1 MLYVLYGSFSAYYLG
16 LWRIVVADVS
26 ALLSAEQ
33 LVGVG
38 AIVFIY
44 GKLLFL
50 TSVDVVDRESM
61 VVLKSFRLV
70 FLVFPIITMRINAQ
84 SIDRPQPITL
94 AANVTIGDM
103 SSVADSYSTS
113 SSASVEMGLTPQ
125 SPLGLGS

>member
-70 FLVFPIITMRINAQ
+70 FLVFLIITMRINAQ